1 MMVPIQSGNVA
12 MDKPIDAASVSA
24 RTGGNIG

>member
-24 RTGGNIG
+24 HAGDDIG